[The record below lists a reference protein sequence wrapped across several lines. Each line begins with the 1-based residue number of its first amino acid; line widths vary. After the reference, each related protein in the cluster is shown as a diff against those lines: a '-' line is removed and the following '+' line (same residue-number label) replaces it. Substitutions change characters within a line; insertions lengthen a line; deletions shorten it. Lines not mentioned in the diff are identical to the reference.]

1 MEQITKSAGTWKKLQ
16 KGSKPIMIDGS
27 MGTALILNG
36 LPKEK
41 GSLFKKLW
49 AASALA
55 DDQYHDIVVKSHVDY
70 IEAGSV
76 VLSTNSYAT
85 QPNYYEE
92 TFGKEKYESLM
103 LEHAKVRQRYESK

>member
-1 MEQITKSAGTWKKLQ
+1 MEQVTKSAATWKKLVN
-16 KGSKPIMIDGS
+16 GSKPIMIDGS

-55 DDQYHDIVVKSHVDY
+55 DDQYHDLVVKSHVDY
-70 IEAGSV
+70 IEAGST

-92 TFGKEKYESLM
+92 TFGKDKYENLM
-103 LEHAKVRQRYESK
+103 LEHAKV

>member
-1 MEQITKSAGTWKKLQ
+1 MEQVTKSAGTWKKLT

-55 DDQYHDIVVKSHVDY
+55 DDQYHDLVVKSHVDY
-70 IEAGSV
+70 IEAGST

-92 TFGKEKYESLM
+92 TFGKDKYENLM
-103 LEHAKVRQRYESK
+103 LEHAKV